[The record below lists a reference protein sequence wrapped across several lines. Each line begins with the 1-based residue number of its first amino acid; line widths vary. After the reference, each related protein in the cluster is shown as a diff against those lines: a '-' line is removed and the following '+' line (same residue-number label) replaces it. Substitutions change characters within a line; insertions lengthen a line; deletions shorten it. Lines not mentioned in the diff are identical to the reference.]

1 MPGFERQSG
10 QIGLLGGRK
19 LPQLQQGIA
28 AVVVGGG
35 ARRFLIGC
43 DGLPVGTSPIPGVAA
58 PDWIVE
64 GAGGPLK
71 IPLLISLHRLQ
82 ISLLCCLQ
90 VLRHKQL
97 SSHHQRHHQPG
108 ADSGQQGE
116 R

>member
-1 MPGFERQSG
+1 MTGFKRQG
-10 QIGLLGGRK
+10 RQIGLFGCGK
-19 LPQLQQGIA
+19 LPQLQQGIT
-28 AVVVGGG
+28 AVVVGSGT
-35 ARRFLIGC
+35 RCFLIGC
-43 DGLPVGTSPIPGVAA
+43 DGLPIGTGSIPGVAA
-58 PDWIVE
+58 PDGTVE

-82 ISLLCCLQ
+82 IPPLCCLQ
-90 VLRHKQL
+90 ILWRKQL